1 MMMVSSHYTS
11 CSTKSQSNVIVIDAP
26 RIPTINCIGSP
37 EPGMLAVPAA
47 IVWLITLFRPNIVIL
62 KRRFAIC
69 YIVSGTVGI
78 LIGYGHFLI
87 YVLKNQVAG
96 IVCVHRGC
104 FQSSKLLLIVAA
116 YIIFG
121 YILMIYFTF
130 VLWARYKEFEIET

>member
-1 MMMVSSHYTS
+1 MIGLWTLVTSIFSIIDMIISKKKHYTEDFS
-11 CSTKSQSNVIVIDAP
+11 YSLVAFS
-26 RIPTINCIGSP
+26 
-37 EPGMLAVPAA
+37 AVPAA
-47 IVWLITLFRPNIVIL
+47 IVWLITLFRPNVVIL